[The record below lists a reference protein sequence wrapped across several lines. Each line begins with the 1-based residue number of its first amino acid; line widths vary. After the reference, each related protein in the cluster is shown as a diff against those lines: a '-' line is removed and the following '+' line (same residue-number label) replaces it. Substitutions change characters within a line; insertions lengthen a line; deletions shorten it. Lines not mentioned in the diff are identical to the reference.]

1 MKNLIMLLAKN
12 FSNNSRGLTSLLLL
26 FALAACHKPTTGDA
40 QKETFVI
47 SDTMMRNIAISEVQ
61 TEPVQLQLKLA
72 GKIMADENKL
82 VEIFPLVGGN
92 VADLNAELGDYVTK
106 GTVLAVIKSGE
117 VADFER
123 QLTDAQSDL
132 LVTQKNLRVTEELFQ
147 SKLASERDVLAAKN
161 EVNKNVAEL
170 NRIKEIFE
178 IYGIN
183 HKAAYQVKA
192 PISGFIIEKK
202 INRDMQLRSDK
213 SDNIF
218 TIADINDVWVN
229 ANVYESDISKISEN
243 MYAEIKT
250 LSYPDST
257 FHGKVDKIYNILD
270 PQTKTMK
277 VRIKLNNANYILKP
291 EMNATITLK
300 YDEGGSMIAVPSAAV
315 IFDKSKNFVM
325 VFKDKFNVE
334 TREVDV
340 YKQVGDITYI
350 KKGLRDG
357 EKIISKNQLL
367 IYDALND

>member
-1 MKNLIMLLAKN
+1 MKNLIMLLVKS
-12 FSNNSRGLTSLLLL
+12 FLNNTSLSLLAVL
-26 FALAACHKPTTGDA
+26 SLLASCHKTAQSDL
-40 QKETFVI
+40 QKETFAI
-47 SDTMMRNIAISEVQ
+47 SDTMMQHINIIQVK

-92 VADLNAELGDYVTK
+92 VAEVNAELGDYVTRGK
-106 GTVLAVIKSGE
+106 VLAVIKSGE

-183 HKAAYQVKA
+183 QKAAYQVKA
-192 PISGFIIEKK
+192 PINGFIIEKK

-213 SDNIF
+213 ADNIF

-229 ANVYESDISKISEN
+229 ANVYESDIAKISEN

-277 VRIKLNNANYILKP
+277 VRIKLNNANHILKP

-300 YDEGGSMIAVPSAAV
+300 YNEGGLMLAIPSASV
-315 IFDKSKNFVM
+315 IFDRSKNFIM
-325 VFKDKFNVE
+325 VYKDRFNVE
-334 TREVDV
+334 TREVEV

-350 KKGLRDG
+350 KKGLKDG